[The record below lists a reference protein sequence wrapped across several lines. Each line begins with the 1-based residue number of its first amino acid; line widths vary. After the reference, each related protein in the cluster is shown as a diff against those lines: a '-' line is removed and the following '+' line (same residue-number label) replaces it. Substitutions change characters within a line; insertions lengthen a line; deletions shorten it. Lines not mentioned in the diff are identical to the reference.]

1 MFSISEQAP
10 LLTSSAM
17 GASDS
22 IGLKQQQV
30 GQHVRRLREQARLSV
45 RALAARTDFSP
56 SFISQ
61 LENGQVSPSIH
72 SMEKIAGVLG
82 ATLGSFFAAIGSGE
96 GGLIL
101 RRAERQRL
109 PSSWSNAEI
118 EALGRSSAQRRF
130 EPILIVLSP
139 GGRSG
144 KHPVAHRAEE
154 FAMILK
160 GRVTLR
166 LGPDEHRLAA
176 GDSVTLL
183 PGELRLWLNEG
194 KTTCQIL
201 IVGLQFG

>member
-1 MFSISEQAP
+1 MAGPGP
-10 LLTSSAM
+10 L
-17 GASDS
+17 
-22 IGLKQQQV
+22 LKQQQV

-72 SMEKIAGVLG
+72 SMEKIANVLG
-82 ATLGSFFAAIGSGE
+82 VSLGGFFAALGPGE

-101 RRAERQRL
+101 RRGDREAI
-109 PSSWSNAEI
+109 PSSWSSAQI
-118 EALGRSSAQRRF
+118 ESLGRTSAQRRLD
-130 EPILIVLSP
+130 PLLISLAP

-154 FAMILK
+154 FGIVLK
-160 GRVTLR
+160 GRVHLR
-166 LGPDEHRLAA
+166 IGPDQHVLSV

-183 PGELRLWLNEG
+183 PGELRLWVNESRG
-194 KTTCQIL
+194 PCQVL
-201 IVGLQFG
+201 IVGLQPA